1 MKSVLLIAPTFLNL
15 YIDLKIEW
23 EKRGYNVTYIEEE
36 SYSFDPSLIRNKQLS
51 YWKEKLYIQFLKKKA
66 LRRYRHHK
74 LLL

>member
-36 SYSFDPSLIRNKQLS
+36 SAAKPLEREIIHPIFK
-51 YWKEKLYIQFLKKKA
+51 KEKYPTL
-66 LRRYRHHK
+66 
-74 LLL
+74 

>member
-36 SYSFDPSLIRNKQLS
+36 SYFFITLTGFPATTQ
-51 YWKEKLYIQFLKKKA
+51 KEGTS
-66 LRRYRHHK
+66 
-74 LLL
+74 